1 MPVKCLVSLLTILM
15 FQKDFPKGHWR
26 RQMEMRAGRGEMW
39 GEGHPIGCENDAL
52 RQSTKALGLEATGE
66 EVAQNLCSFGQM
78 KTWSSLPH
86 LPSTPFYQLTSLD
99 PGLVGDP

>member
-39 GEGHPIGCENDAL
+39 GKVTQLDV
-52 RQSTKALGLEATGE
+52 R
-66 EVAQNLCSFGQM
+66 M
-78 KTWSSLPH
+78 
-86 LPSTPFYQLTSLD
+86 TP
-99 PGLVGDP
+99 